1 MALTHGLKPHLEE
14 EAESSCFL
22 TVGGLCVTQLPHA
35 RVLPASHSE
44 LYPQTVSQDEP
55 DPKTVNQQTLP
66 SLRFVFIFMSFMTA
80 SRKLV

>member
-1 MALTHGLKPHLEE
+1 MAPIHGLEPHLEE

-35 RVLPASHSE
+35 HVLPASHSE

-55 DPKTVNQQTLP
+55 DPKIVSQQTLP
-66 SLRFVFIFMSFMTA
+66 SLRFVFIFTSFMTA